1 MADLNDVW
9 QWPNN
14 GANGYA
20 TDSND
25 WKSDNSAGISQRV
38 NNVLTY
44 VYKQHQTNNLHYTND
59 LSRTRDE
66 LNAGFAAYKNYFAS
80 HGDDKHPTFNML
92 ARYPLVEFKGTPTG
106 FKVGGIHY
114 ENNSDGVPQVRLQ
127 YAEPHA
133 FTSTS
138 RAHFHG
144 FIGEGTQVYNE
155 LNTEDAY
162 VDFSTNFE
170 TILYHDSAKTI
181 LKQFGPFATKDDIF
195 FTMLDDGTG
204 SQDAVL
210 HFDIG
215 QETFTTGSILRI
227 WKAFQNLTG
236 TVAGSVNDV
245 FYLEEIA
252 GSNSYKLYTD
262 SGRTTNATITSG
274 QGKDKF
280 ATPATDGI
288 PFSIASSGTAATIQV
303 DISDSSFASLRT
315 NIESQNMS
323 PNTSSED
330 TSNVFRGFCRVQLTA
345 GTGTSKAIPSSMDD
359 TAFFGYKYIKSGTGA
374 GTLTLSTD
382 PTLAARDANPLTA
395 TNPSGN
401 ITGNIKIIDFWSY
414 RVESPGAYDTGDFK
428 FGHRLPKDGSNIG
441 GGYAMY
447 PTTTVSDTSLD
458 ANGPLTH
465 PLAYYHSLMY
475 NGTKTD
481 NNDANNWAIKYYEF
495 TSNPTV
501 TSPGRR
507 SYFYQD
513 VNNATQPGARYDFTK
528 IWRPGEPS
536 VHNITYSQTTFG
548 NPGDGY
554 MPQVNSSGFL
564 TGSQS
569 ITSGKGVFTLG
580 EMGRATG
587 SSVSLLNSGRPET
600 LEVLLGHFEIN
611 PLNDDY
617 VAPTPYAPDVF
628 DTDDEWDTNALDQD
642 KDWPTKVAPNGVK
655 FTQVIPSSVTKS
667 QNGTKYVR
675 DAGFIRHQLEVSYP
689 PMTEENFRHYEVV
702 AQAAR
707 GQAVPFLFVIS
718 TQGDNP
724 TDGLFWLRNDS
735 DNDNLDLLPSG
746 ELKIVTPVA
755 VGDKILTVE
764 GFKANETKAFIRG
777 ECIIISSAIS
787 KNGHIVHVVN
797 DNVTTNKFG
806 EAKIRLAMGS
816 PSNLKGSAS
825 SGDQSKDSS
834 SIFKNPFHLVV
845 TLAEDSFEYEKG
857 TDGLYRFTCRFEL
870 DNFK

>member
-9 QWPNN
+9 NWPNN
-14 GANGYA
+14 ASNGYA

-25 WKSDNSAGISQRV
+25 WKADNSAGLSKRV
-38 NNVLTY
+38 NDVLTY
-44 VYKQHQTNNLHYTND
+44 AYKSAQTNNLHYTND

-66 LNAGFAAYKNYFAS
+66 LNAGFAAYKNYFS
-80 HGDDKHPTFNML
+80 HYTDDDHPTFNML
-92 ARYPLVEFKGTPTG
+92 AKYPLVEFKAKPTG

-114 ENNSDGVPQVRLQ
+114 ENNSDGVPQIRLQ

-133 FTSTS
+133 FTSTN

-144 FIGEGTQVYNE
+144 FISEGTQTYNE
-155 LNTEDAY
+155 FNTEDAY

-181 LKQFGPFATKDDIF
+181 LKQIGPFNTKNDIF

-215 QETFTTGSILRI
+215 QETFTTGNILRI

-280 ATPATDGI
+280 ATNI

-303 DISDSSFASLRT
+303 DISGSSFATLRGQ
-315 NIESQNMS
+315 IEGQNMS
-323 PNTSSED
+323 PETSSED
-330 TSNVFRGFCRVQLTA
+330 TSNVFRGFCRVELTA
-345 GTGTSKAIPSSMDD
+345 GTGTSKTIPSSMDD

-374 GTLTLSTD
+374 GTITLSTD

-395 TNPSGN
+395 TNGSGN

-447 PTTTVSDTSLD
+447 TNTTVSDTSLD

-495 TSNPTV
+495 TSDPTV

-507 SYFYQD
+507 TYFYQD
-513 VNNATQPGARYDFTK
+513 VNNVTQPGARYDFTK
-528 IWRPGEPS
+528 IWRPGESS

-554 MPQVNSSGFL
+554 MPVVNSSGFL
-564 TGSQS
+564 TGAQT
-569 ITSGKGVFTLG
+569 ITTSPGVFTLG

-611 PLNDDY
+611 PLNDDF
-617 VAPTPYAPDVF
+617 VATTYAPDVF
-628 DTDDEWDTNALDQD
+628 DTDDEWIDPDFTDTHKL
-642 KDWPTKVAPNGVK
+642 WPKHVVPASIK
-655 FTQVIPSSVTKS
+655 FTVNQPTSTAVS
-667 QNGTKYVR
+667 QSGIKYAKTSGVVKY
-675 DAGFIRHQLEVSYP
+675 QLEVNYA
-689 PMTEENFRHYEVV
+689 PMTASDWKQFEVLALA
-702 AQAAR
+702 AQ
-707 GQAVPFLFVIS
+707 GQSMPFYFDMRNYTNNAGSTIHLFY
-718 TQGDNP
+718 NER
-724 TDGLFWLRNDS
+724 TDSQNTTITNNLRVKDPITAGGKLILFEGLR
-735 DNDNLDLLPSG
+735 
-746 ELKIVTPVA
+746 
-755 VGDKILTVE
+755 
-764 GFKANETKAFIRG
+764 ANETKVFERG
-777 ECIIISSAIS
+777 DVIIGPR
-787 KNGHIVHVVN
+787 NGNGNLYYVIN
-797 DNVTTNKFG
+797 DNPTSNKFG
-806 EAKIRLAMGS
+806 EVKARVAYGPRKATD
-816 PSNLKGSAS
+816 
-825 SGDQSKDSS
+825 GDTR
-834 SIFKNPFHLVV
+834 FFRNPTHVVV
-845 TLAEDSFEYEKG
+845 TLSEDSYEFSRNA
-857 TDGLYRFTCRFEL
+857 DGFYRASFRFDFDE
-870 DNFK
+870 FK